1 MKYTGLALS
10 AALAVSAA
18 ASASTLTMTYLGRG
32 QAVTT
37 GVAYNSTLSWNAR
50 LSGSFETIA
59 VGPQRFSVY
68 GQERVTF
75 CTQIFE
81 GVTAGQQYTFDVVA
95 PSQVPEANDPT
106 NSPGPMGE
114 IKATLVGD
122 LYRRYYAGLSSAA
135 QFGAFQIALYEIT
148 HENLDASTAAAAV
161 SQLSLNMG
169 AFQASKTGGA
179 YAAASSMLASLGQG
193 GFRTMGSDLA
203 GLMNSSAQDQ
213 LLVVP
218 IGAPA
223 VLAGLGL
230 VGVGLMRRR
239 VK

>member
-18 ASASTLTMTYLGRG
+18 ASASTLTMTYLGHG
-32 QAVTT
+32 HAVST
-37 GVAYNSTLSWNAR
+37 GVAYNSALSWNGR
-50 LSGSFETIA
+50 LSGSYQTVT
-59 VGPQRFSVY
+59 VGSQRFSVY
-68 GQERVTF
+68 GQERTTF

-81 GVTAGQQYTFDVVA
+81 GVTAGQQYTFNVVA

-114 IKATLVGD
+114 IKATLVSD
-122 LYRRYYAGLSSAA
+122 LYRRYYAGLGNAT

-148 HENLDASTAAAAV
+148 HENINATTAAAAV
-161 SQLSLNMG
+161 GQLGLHQG
-169 AFQASKTGGA
+169 AFQASKAGGV
-179 YAAASSMLASLGQG
+179 YATASSMLASLGQG
-193 GFRTMGSDLA
+193 GFRTMGPDLS
-203 GLMNSSAQDQ
+203 GLMHASAQDQ

-223 VLAGLGL
+223 ILAGLGL
-230 VGVGLMRRR
+230 VGVGIMRRR